1 MGRAI
6 AAVTVSAAESGQLD
20 STAPRGVYR
29 ISLARRAR
37 IVSARHLRTV
47 GDIPPSPE
55 LVLNFRGPDSHLRS
69 GTDFQENEIR
79 LDAARS
85 SIAPEHHYAHLASAA
100 NLDFAAAFP
109 LSATTTW
116 KCTRL
121 CPQLRQ
127 KLKFTSHGG

>member
-85 SIAPEHHYAHLASAA
+85 SIAPE
-100 NLDFAAAFP
+100 
-109 LSATTTW
+109 LSL
-116 KCTRL
+116 CSSSFSSEPRL
-121 CPQLRQ
+121 CGGIP
-127 KLKFTSHGG
+127 FFSHDHVEMH